1 MPRKI
6 KIEAKNSEFIAE
18 LYDNP
23 MGEDIWNALPIEG
36 DVKTWGDEIYFST
49 SLKSGY
55 EEYEKAVVE
64 VGELAFWDPGK
75 SFCIFFG
82 PTPGSS
88 VPKPAN
94 PATVFGK
101 IENIDSN
108 LEKLKSVSAGTN
120 IKITKIK

>member
-6 KIEAKNSEFIAE
+6 KIEVENSKFTAE

-55 EEYEKAVVE
+55 EEYKKAVVE

-75 SFCIFFG
+75 AFCIFFG
-82 PTPGSS
+82 QHLEVVFLNLLIRQQFS
-88 VPKPAN
+88 VK
-94 PATVFGK
+94 
-101 IENIDSN
+101 
-108 LEKLKSVSAGTN
+108 
-120 IKITKIK
+120 